1 VSATR
6 RACYAARMATR
17 KIAARKVAK
26 PRHAYRL
33 LVKLDDSEPAV
44 WRLISVP
51 GHMTLADLDRV
62 IQAAMGRTNSHLH
75 LFAIDGNLYGI
86 PDDEWPED
94 GPLLPDKG
102 YTLDAVLGST
112 VKSLLYE
119 YDFGDGWHHG
129 VTVQAVELADPQRN
143 GWAMSPAGAN
153 ACPPEDVGGLGGY
166 AGFLKVIES
175 SAIPRTRNMT
185 PCGDGTEDRSI
196 PEDST
201 STQPT
206 ERSATG
212 SQSATDRY
220 ACQQRAQRSQG
231 VLPGRYF

>member
-1 VSATR
+1 
-6 RACYAARMATR
+6 MATR

-26 PRHAYRL
+26 SRHAYRL
-33 LVKLDDSEPAV
+33 LVKLEDSEPAV

-62 IQAAMGRTNSHLH
+62 IQAAMGWTNSHLH

-94 GPLLPDKG
+94 RPLLPDEG

-112 VKSLLYE
+112 VKSFLHE

-143 GWAMSPAGAN
+143 GWAMCLAGAN

-166 AGFLKVIES
+166 AEFLQVIGNPSHEEHDAMWRWNGGPFDPKGFDVN
-175 SAIPRTRNMT
+175 SAN
-185 PCGDGTEDRSI
+185 
-196 PEDST
+196 
-201 STQPT
+201 
-206 ERSATG
+206 
-212 SQSATDRY
+212 
-220 ACQQRAQRSQG
+220 RAIRDW
-231 VLPGRYF
+231 LAKRD